1 MKRKSIIALLL
12 TFVMSMSIFA
22 ASCSKKPE
30 TIEEYVNNNQEE
42 MEEVKKTADES
53 GLAIDFSGNDV
64 IYSMD
69 LASMEGVTEDIVK
82 SDVMKDNLV
91 SALEGLT
98 DRFTGLCGQL
108 EEQSGIKGAQ
118 IIVNY
123 TYGDEVIVT
132 KTFNSSGMVE

>member
-1 MKRKSIIALLL
+1 MKKKGIIALLL
-12 TFVMSMSIFA
+12 TFVMSLSLMA
-22 ASCSKKPE
+22 TACSSSPK
-30 TIEEYVNNNQEE
+30 TIEEYVNNNKDE
-42 MEEVKKTADES
+42 MEQVQKTADES
-53 GLAIDFSGNDV
+53 GLAIAFSGNDV

-69 LASMEGVTEDIVK
+69 LATMDGMTEEIVK
-82 SDVMKDNLV
+82 SDIMKDNLE

-123 TYGDEVIVT
+123 TFGDEVIIT
-132 KTFNSSGMVE
+132 KTFNSSGIVE